1 MEQQCKNF
9 VCKQEFCKEQ
19 RKKEVLQEFNYS
31 SILAKSERL
40 QHIKLRIMTFIRR
53 VEYVDTMI
61 DRSQLIKFWKTKAES

>member
-1 MEQQCKNF
+1 M
-9 VCKQEFCKEQ
+9 
-19 RKKEVLQEFNYS
+19 LQEFNYS
-31 SILAKSERL
+31 SLLAKSERL